1 MRRNKADCQGCYQ
14 RYKWD
19 LSLSGKGFYKIDQD
33 YKCCIKEY
41 RDGYDVTGQVYCKAR
56 SLLSGCFEHQRSDL
70 AGTSGQMQKIS
81 KGNAQDDQD
90 TDTLHGASESGRQSC
105 RHIGQRHS
113 CQDTHDQS
121 AKQQRQERMQIKF
134 DNGHQ
139 NENQRHCK
147 YSK

>member
-1 MRRNKADCQGCYQ
+1 MGSGSADGQAAGYVAHLHI
-14 RYKWD
+14 D
-19 LSLSGKGFYKIDQD
+19 LGGDGNADRDQD
-33 YKCCIKEY
+33 DEGYVKEY
-41 RDGYDVTGQVYCKAR
+41 RDGYNVTGQVYCKAR

-105 RHIGQRHS
+105 GHVGQRHS